1 MRRKKVEKFK
11 EIPSCFPTA
20 WELKFKF
27 LHLFTG
33 LSADLT
39 RKGMKGTTVTLKLK
53 TDKFEL
59 FTRSKTVPTPFNNK
73 SDLIRIGME
82 IFDKN
87 FSQSKMKFR
96 LLGIQMS
103 KFTTKKQN
111 TIQKYFSNQNV
122 KKSDDIEDIEE
133 TENLD
138 ELEENFHNLA
148 TINENPDIED
158 SSKTSCLTIISEN
171 PEITTS
177 KPKKGIGFT

>member
-1 MRRKKVEKFK
+1 MN
-11 EIPSCFPTA
+11 
-20 WELKFKF
+20 L
-27 LHLFTG
+27 LTG
-33 LSADLT
+33 LSEDLI

-59 FTRSKTVPTPFNNK
+59 FTRSKTVATPFNNK
-73 SDLIRIGME
+73 NDLIKIGMD

-148 TINENPDIED
+148 SIHENPDIEACP
-158 SSKTSCLTIISEN
+158 KTSNLAIINEN
-171 PEITTS
+171 PEIATS
-177 KPKKGIGFT
+177 EPKKVIGFK